1 MIVSKSTCGLCK
13 PTKKFKRNQTRL
25 KIIFNRAFEGGEMSS
40 SLIKS
45 YSKLSRF

>member
-13 PTKKFKRNQTRL
+13 PTKKFKRNNTKL
-25 KIIFNRAFEGGEMSS
+25 KSIIISALIQDELTA

-45 YSKLSRF
+45 YSKL